1 MTSNKEVFYT
11 FNPKEIN
18 WKFKVKKSNRRMKL
32 YIKMTKAE
40 TEQFKA
46 LEDAAKPPE
55 MSKDQF
61 AKILFYKG
69 IDSFMSQLTE
79 HINNLPQEEKDKIM
93 ASAKGEDDRPE
104 PTREELAAKGKKMLE
119 ETKVSES
126 DGTGS

>member
-11 FNPKEIN
+11 FNPEEIN
-18 WKFKVKKSNRRMKL
+18 WKFTVKESNRRMKL

-69 IDSFMSQLTE
+69 IDSFMAQLTE
-79 HINNLPQEEKDKIM
+79 HINNMPKEERDKLVN
-93 ASAKGEDDRPE
+93 GEDDRPE
-104 PTREELAAKGKKMLE
+104 PTREELAAKGKAMLE
-119 ETKVSES
+119 EVKES
-126 DGTGS
+126 NGKEN

>member
-1 MTSNKEVFYT
+1 
-11 FNPKEIN
+11 
-18 WKFKVKKSNRRMKL
+18 MKL

-69 IDSFMSQLTE
+69 IDSFMAQLTE
-79 HINNLPQEEKDKIM
+79 HINNMPKEERDKLVN
-93 ASAKGEDDRPE
+93 GEDDRPE
-104 PTREELAAKGKKMLE
+104 PTREELAAKGKAMLE
-119 ETKVSES
+119 EVKES
-126 DGTGS
+126 NGKEN

>member
-1 MTSNKEVFYT
+1 
-11 FNPKEIN
+11 
-18 WKFKVKKSNRRMKL
+18 MKL

-40 TEQFKA
+40 TGQYEELAK
-46 LEDAAKPPE
+46 AAKPPE
-55 MSKDQF
+55 MSNDEF

>member
-40 TEQFKA
+40 TGQYEELAK
-46 LEDAAKPPE
+46 AAKPPE
-55 MSKDQF
+55 MSNDDF

-79 HINNLPQEEKDKIM
+79 HINNMPKEERDKLVN
-93 ASAKGEDDRPE
+93 GEDDRPE
-104 PTREELAAKGKKMLE
+104 PTREELAAKGKAMLE
-119 ETKVSES
+119 EVKES
-126 DGTGS
+126 NGKEN

>member
-11 FNPKEIN
+11 FNPEEIN
-18 WKFKVKKSNRRMKL
+18 WKFTVKESNRRMKL

-69 IDSFMSQLTE
+69 IDSFMAQLTE
-79 HINNLPQEEKDKIM
+79 HINNMPKEERDKLVN
-93 ASAKGEDDRPE
+93 GENDRPE
-104 PTREELAAKGKKMLE
+104 PTREELAAKGKAMLE
-119 ETKVSES
+119 EVKES
-126 DGTGS
+126 NGKEN

>member
-40 TEQFKA
+40 TGQYEELAK
-46 LEDAAKPPE
+46 AAKPPE
-55 MSKDQF
+55 MSNDDF

-79 HINNLPQEEKDKIM
+79 HINNMPQEEKDKLM
-93 ASAKGEDDRPE
+93 SQVEEKDDRPE
-104 PTREELAAKGKKMLE
+104 PTREELAAKGKAIIE
-119 ETKVSES
+119 ETNKS
-126 DGTGS
+126 DGKEA

>member
-11 FNPKEIN
+11 FNPEEIN
-18 WKFKVKKSNRRMKL
+18 WKFTVKESNRRMKL

-79 HINNLPQEEKDKIM
+79 HINSMPKEERDKLVN
-93 ASAKGEDDRPE
+93 GEDDRPE
-104 PTREELAAKGKKMLE
+104 PTREELAAKGKAMLE
-119 ETKVSES
+119 EVKES
-126 DGTGS
+126 NGKEN

>member
-11 FNPKEIN
+11 FNPEEIN
-18 WKFKVKKSNRRMKL
+18 WKFTVKESNRRMKL

-69 IDSFMSQLTE
+69 IDSFMAQLTE
-79 HINNLPQEEKDKIM
+79 HINSMPKEERDKLVN
-93 ASAKGEDDRPE
+93 GENDRPE
-104 PTREELAAKGKKMLE
+104 PTREELAAKGKAMLE
-119 ETKVSES
+119 EVKES
-126 DGTGS
+126 NGKEN

>member
-11 FNPKEIN
+11 FNPEEIN
-18 WKFKVKKSNRRMKL
+18 WKFTVKESNRRMKL

-69 IDSFMSQLTE
+69 IDSFMAQLTE
-79 HINNLPQEEKDKIM
+79 HINSMPKEERDKLVN
-93 ASAKGEDDRPE
+93 GEDDRPE
-104 PTREELAAKGKKMLE
+104 PTREELAAKGKAMLE
-119 ETKVSES
+119 EVKES
-126 DGTGS
+126 NGKEN